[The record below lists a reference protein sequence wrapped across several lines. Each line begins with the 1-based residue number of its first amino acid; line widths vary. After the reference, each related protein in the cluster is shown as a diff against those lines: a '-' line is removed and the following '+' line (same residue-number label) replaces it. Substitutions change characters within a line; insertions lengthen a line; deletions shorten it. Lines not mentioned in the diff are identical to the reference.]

1 MKKIILFFMFVLFL
15 SGCTYTAVNE
25 TGSVIDPN
33 KVALIKKGKTTESE
47 ILSMFGKPTTKVVV
61 NETDSK
67 WVYQHIVSRAS
78 AQAYTGK
85 TSSSLTNEILDILF
99 RKGVVLNFTFSDSE
113 TNPTMNV
120 TQSF

>member
-1 MKKIILFFMFVLFL
+1 
-15 SGCTYTAVNE
+15 
-25 TGSVIDPN
+25 
-33 KVALIKKGKTTESE
+33 
-47 ILSMFGKPTTKVVV
+47 MFGKPTTKVVV

>member
-1 MKKIILFFMFVLFL
+1 MRLIFLFL
-15 SGCTYTAVNE
+15 ISMIVSGCTYTAVHE
-25 TGSVIDPN
+25 TGVAIDPN

>member
-1 MKKIILFFMFVLFL
+1 MRLIFLFL
-15 SGCTYTAVNE
+15 ISMIVSGCTYTAVHE
-25 TGSVIDPN
+25 TGIAIDPN
-33 KVALIKKGKTTESE
+33 KVALIEKGKTTESE

>member
-1 MKKIILFFMFVLFL
+1 MRLIFLFL
-15 SGCTYTAVNE
+15 ISMIVSGCTYTAVHE
-25 TGSVIDPN
+25 TGVAIDPN

-67 WVYQHIVSRAS
+67 WVYQHIVSKAS

>member
-1 MKKIILFFMFVLFL
+1 MRLIFLFL
-15 SGCTYTAVNE
+15 ISMIVSGCTYTAVHE
-25 TGSVIDPN
+25 TGVAIDPS
-33 KVALIKKGKTTESE
+33 KVALIQKGKSTESE
-47 ILSMFGKPTTKVVV
+47 ILLMFGKPTTKVVV

-67 WVYQHIVSRAS
+67 WDYQHIVSKAS